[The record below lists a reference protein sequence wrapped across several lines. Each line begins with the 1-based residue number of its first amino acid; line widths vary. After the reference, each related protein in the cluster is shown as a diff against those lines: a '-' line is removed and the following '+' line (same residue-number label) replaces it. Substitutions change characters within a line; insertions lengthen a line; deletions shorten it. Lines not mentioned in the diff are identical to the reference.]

1 MVHKQEFTVASRWV
15 TKFVQFRLD
24 LETFKLILVMYLCLH
39 VGLLKWITSGVRH
52 RHDRI
57 LEPQVR
63 FHLSLLGWSLT
74 LLLVILGLLLILLI
88 IVVLLS
94 WLSCGFDHLNL
105 LLGLVLVLLD
115 LLRLWYKL

>member
-1 MVHKQEFTVASRWV
+1 MVHKQELTVTSRWI

-105 LLGLVLVLLD
+105 LLGLVLVLLN
-115 LLRLWYKL
+115 LLRLRYKL